1 MLSATVRG
9 TLYHR
14 RTRMSTI
21 AQGTLSLAVVDFI
34 AKYGVAVYPFGYLAA
49 LAFLA
54 VIVITERRYRV
65 VYMTPAFAAAQI
77 LNTMQG
83 PVLVAAIDGSL
94 EVSNKAAGE
103 LLGYS
108 EAEFME
114 LTLGDV
120 FDEKDGWRRVL
131 ERLRAG
137 EPIRSEEMIWRLKSG
152 APVDVSLS
160 ASLICE
166 GRDSLPVGIVLA
178 ALDITERKKAEAALR
193 ESEEQLRQA
202 QKMEAIGQLAGGI
215 AHDFNNMLTAIIGN
229 SSLALSSLRRRGSEP
244 GAHRRHPRGGGA
256 RGGADQ
262 ADPRFLAAAG
272 AEARDAVAQQV
283 VTDMEP
289 LLRRSIGEDVEL
301 RFVLAPDLRAA
312 EIDRNQIGQVTAQ
325 PRRQRARR
333 DARGGAAC
341 SCRRPTPT
349 STGLRC
355 TGMPASSPANT
366 WLSIVTDNG
375 CGMDETTRSRLFEPF
390 FTTKP
395 KGKGTGLG
403 LSTVF
408 GIVKQSGGGVYV
420 YSEPGLGSTFKVYVP
435 AVRTTPRQ
443 VPHEPRLSSSLR
455 RGSERI
461 MVVEDEAQVRNLVVR
476 VLSAAGYEV
485 KAAGSAERAEA
496 LLDTTGYHPDM
507 LVTDIVLPGGA
518 NGRQVADRMCDRFP
532 GLPVLFMSGYTR
544 DAVVHDG
551 RLDEG
556 IAFLEKPFTPDG
568 LLKRVREVLEAAK
581 V

>member
-1 MLSATVRG
+1 MHHYWWGYYPAYGGAGSVFLAYYVLVIVAGQVLFRVMLSATVRG

-21 AQGTLSLAVVDFI
+21 AQGTLSLAAIDFI

-114 LTLGDV
+114 LTLSDV

-137 EPIRSEEMIWRLKSG
+137 EPIRSDEVVWRLKSG

-229 SSLALSSLRRRGSEP
+229 SSLALSSLPDEDPNRGLIVDIHEVGERAAVLTKQILAFSRRQVLKPETLS
-244 GAHRRHPRGGGA
+244 
-256 RGGADQ
+256 
-262 ADPRFLAAAG
+262 LN
-272 AEARDAVAQQV
+272 QV

-312 EIDRNQIGQVTAQ
+312 EIDRNQIGQVMLNLAVNARDAMPAGRPAARADGQ
-325 PRRQRARR
+325 CRPRRGPVAQTCRHQARR
-333 DARGGAAC
+333 VRGPH
-341 SCRRPTPT
+341 RHRQR
-349 STGLRC
+349 LRH
-355 TGMPASSPANT
+355 G
-366 WLSIVTDNG
+366 
-375 CGMDETTRSRLFEPF
+375 
-390 FTTKP
+390 
-395 KGKGTGLG
+395 
-403 LSTVF
+403 
-408 GIVKQSGGGVYV
+408 
-420 YSEPGLGSTFKVYVP
+420 
-435 AVRTTPRQ
+435 
-443 VPHEPRLSSSLR
+443 
-455 RGSERI
+455 
-461 MVVEDEAQVRNLVVR
+461 
-476 VLSAAGYEV
+476 
-485 KAAGSAERAEA
+485 
-496 LLDTTGYHPDM
+496 
-507 LVTDIVLPGGA
+507 
-518 NGRQVADRMCDRFP
+518 
-532 GLPVLFMSGYTR
+532 
-544 DAVVHDG
+544 
-551 RLDEG
+551 
-556 IAFLEKPFTPDG
+556 
-568 LLKRVREVLEAAK
+568 
-581 V
+581 